1 MSMYWII
8 FIGFALLS
16 WLVSSRLKNK
26 FEKYSKIPMTNGMT
40 GKDVAEKIESHDVL
54 AESDYTTMID
64 YCGEYAKK
72 AQKYFDIINSQA
84 DSLSAESV
92 QATSDLAKLY
102 GEYRYLDLFRDI
114 LDNTEERVLGK
125 NNVRKVEELAKY
137 EAFPLPEGAGVSFL
151 DTNVIGDIEDMP
163 ADSGE
168 VIAAGVGEAV
178 NVP

>member
-1 MSMYWII
+1 MKTRVFKFSGVLSLIMLVVGAVSCGSSMP
-8 FIGFALLS
+8 S
-16 WLVSSRLKNK
+16 
-26 FEKYSKIPMTNGMT
+26 P
-40 GKDVAEKIESHDVL
+40 KDVAEKIESHDVL
-54 AESDYTTMID
+54 AEADYTTMID

-137 EAFPLPEGAGVSFL
+137 EAFPLHEGAGVSFL

-178 NVP
+178 NVNVP

>member
-1 MSMYWII
+1 M
-8 FIGFALLS
+8 GC
-16 WLVSSRLKNK
+16 
-26 FEKYSKIPMTNGMT
+26 T
-40 GKDVAEKIESHDVL
+40 

-72 AQKYFDIINSQA
+72 LRSISDIINSQA

-114 LDNTEERVLGK
+114 FGQYRGTRVLRK

-137 EAFPLPEGAGVSFL
+137 EAFPLPEGAGVS
-151 DTNVIGDIEDMP
+151 
-163 ADSGE
+163 S
-168 VIAAGVGEAV
+168 
-178 NVP
+178 